1 MKTFSAKPSDIDKK
15 WLLINA
21 DGLVLGRLAS
31 LIAMRLRGKHKP
43 SYTPHMDCGDHIVVV
58 NAEKVR
64 LTGNKAAASI
74 FYWYTGYPGGIKG
87 RSKGAILAGKHPER
101 VIEKAVERMVPRGPL
116 GRRVM
121 RNLRVYAGPEH
132 PHVAQSPAA
141 PPPSAAAAFAPLP
154 EDVQPKRDALGRS
167 YATGKRKNAVAR
179 VWIKPGNGRIE
190 VNGRDSPIYFARPV
204 LRMLISQ
211 PFVVTD
217 RLGQFDVW
225 CTVKGGGLS
234 GQAGAVRHGIS
245 KALTFYEPGLR
256 PALKHGGFLTRDSRV
271 VERKKY
277 GRHKARRR
285 PQYSKR

>member
-1 MKTFSAKPSDIDKK
+1 MKTFSARPSDIDKK
-15 WLLINA
+15 WTLIDA

-74 FYWYTGYPGGIKG
+74 FYWHTGYPGGIKG

-132 PHVAQSPAA
+132 PHTAQSPEPLDIAA
-141 PPPSAAAAFAPLP
+141 MN
-154 EDVQPKRDALGRS
+154 
-167 YATGKRKNAVAR
+167 RKN
-179 VWIKPGNGRIE
+179 
-190 VNGRDSPIYFARPV
+190 
-204 LRMLISQ
+204 
-211 PFVVTD
+211 
-217 RLGQFDVW
+217 
-225 CTVKGGGLS
+225 
-234 GQAGAVRHGIS
+234 VR
-245 KALTFYEPGLR
+245 A
-256 PALKHGGFLTRDSRV
+256 
-271 VERKKY
+271 
-277 GRHKARRR
+277 
-285 PQYSKR
+285 